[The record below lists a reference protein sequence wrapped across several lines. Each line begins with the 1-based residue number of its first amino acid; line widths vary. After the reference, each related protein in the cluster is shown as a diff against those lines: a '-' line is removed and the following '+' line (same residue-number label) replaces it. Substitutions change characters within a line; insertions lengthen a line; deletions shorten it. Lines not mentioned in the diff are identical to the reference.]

1 MADMVYV
8 GGHMLNLATKA
19 RRQWEKSE
27 LKRLGFKVYNPV
39 DNKKINSKTETNLNN
54 LAETIVEHDLQAI
67 NESDILIF
75 DVADETIGTACEVA
89 YLQGLKHQGIE
100 KKVYIH
106 STDIR
111 RTGRIAPT
119 QDRQEWSMNQ
129 YYMGVILDVTD
140 GRGIQTWDEITKDL
154 IRNHGGY

>member
-1 MADMVYV
+1 MANMVYV
-8 GGHMLNLATKA
+8 GGHMLNLSTKA

-27 LKRLGFKVYNPV
+27 LERLGFKVYNPV
-39 DNKKINSKTETNLNN
+39 DNKKINSKSETNLEN

-89 YLQGLKHQGIE
+89 YLQGLKHQGVE
-100 KKVYIH
+100 KTVYIH

-129 YYMGVILDVTD
+129 YYMGVILDVTN
-140 GRGIQTWDEITKDL
+140 GRGIQTFDEITADL
-154 IRNHGGY
+154 IEKHGDY